1 MKERQKVDS
10 HFTCCVKAM
19 LCLSWLGLGTAGLIL
34 YHLHDNLNKPPPSLL
49 NSKMEALCTV
59 SCRFD
64 TLDSILLSLAALAA
78 GTNGLHSFSI
88 TQEIIFQLFTHSFH

>member
-34 YHLHDNLNKPPPSLL
+34 YHLHDNLKKPPIFIKFKDGGPLYGI
-49 NSKMEALCTV
+49 V
-59 SCRFD
+59 SF
-64 TLDSILLSLAALAA
+64 
-78 GTNGLHSFSI
+78 
-88 TQEIIFQLFTHSFH
+88 